1 MSHGDSESPT
11 SGPATQQ
18 WHVIARPFCSG
29 ASVLCVR
36 RWQQRSAPL
45 FHARIS
51 PLVAQASRGVFD
63 HRSAKREGGDS
74 VKADKHSSSHTYK
87 EVTMAKR
94 VLLVA
99 IIVAAIL
106 VVAAPA
112 MAFNGYRGDYTTSAA
127 CQSCHSGT
135 AGIPSVYP

>member
-1 MSHGDSESPT
+1 MP
-11 SGPATQQ
+11 
-18 WHVIARPFCSG
+18 
-29 ASVLCVR
+29 
-36 RWQQRSAPL
+36 
-45 FHARIS
+45 

-63 HRSAKREGGDS
+63 DRSAKREGGDS

-106 VVAAPA
+106 IVAAPA
-112 MAFNGYRGDYTTSAA
+112 MAFNGYREDFTTSAT
-127 CQSCHSGT
+127 CGVCHT
-135 AGIPSVYP
+135 AGGVAASKPVFDTWSLTAHAVAGAHGQAT